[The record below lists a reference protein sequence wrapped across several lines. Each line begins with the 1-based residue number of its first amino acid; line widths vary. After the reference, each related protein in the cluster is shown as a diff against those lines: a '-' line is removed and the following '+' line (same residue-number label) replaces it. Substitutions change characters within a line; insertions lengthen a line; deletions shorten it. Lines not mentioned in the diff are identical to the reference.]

1 MDIDNSTLYT
11 ADGEDIVSSDYSE
24 LLAHIPNDTML
35 IDLCGILHSAETEI
49 VVKLDK
55 AKISREIRLTG
66 NNVIVKIWIKTP
78 AIMSS
83 SYFFMNLKTR
93 LAIALRRLNG
103 GVGLYD
109 QEEDS
114 FQYYIVIPFN

>member
-1 MDIDNSTLYT
+1 MSRGDNTILTIDQEDTMFGSY
-11 ADGEDIVSSDYSE
+11 AD
-24 LLAHIPNDTML
+24 LLAQFPNDTVL

-66 NNVIVKIWIKTP
+66 NKVIVKIWIKTP
-78 AIMSS
+78 AIMSRG
-83 SYFFMNLKTR
+83 YFFKNLKTR
-93 LAIALRRLNG
+93 LAISLRRLNG

-114 FQYYIVIPFN
+114 FQFYILIPFT